1 MNGFTMTSTD
11 GSSAAAGTSTQ
22 VVIGSMDRAEEY
34 GSLLTELKSNG
45 GNVQGEMVDRVLGK
59 GKLGFD
65 IHASS

>member
-1 MNGFTMTSTD
+1 MNGFSMTSTN

-34 GSLLTELKSNG
+34 GSILTELKSNG

-59 GKLGFD
+59 GKLNPF
-65 IHASS
+65 